1 MDRRTRDYLLRA
13 HNKVIAHY
21 HQLLQASSLSPSDRE
36 RIEKGLAA
44 AEAECETFRNT
55 EFPVQFARAA

>member
-1 MDRRTRDYLLRA
+1 MDRRTRDYLLRT

-21 HQLLQASSLSPSDRE
+21 HQLLQASSLLPSE
-36 RIEKGLAA
+36 RALIEKGLAS
-44 AEAECETFRNT
+44 AEAEREAFRNT

>member
-21 HQLLQASSLSPSDRE
+21 HQLLLASSLPPSE
-36 RIEKGLAA
+36 RALIEKGLAA
-44 AEAECETFRNT
+44 AEAEREAFRKA
-55 EFPVQFARAA
+55 ESRVPFAQAA